1 VSGGQAL
8 YKGLLVDAQKR
19 MSNHW
24 GMVAAY
30 TYSRNIN
37 VGSGLLFDYTSR
49 GANYGPDPNDI
60 THAFLLNATYQLP
73 WGFETSLISE
83 MRSQPPF
90 NVYLSQVDLRGDG
103 TSNDLL
109 PGIPYNSI
117 NRSKSVADLRAAV
130 ASFNAAYAGTQDARG
145 ITIKAINLPVN
156 FRTGRAFIDQ
166 DIRLSKTFK
175 FGERVSAKFT
185 AECFNVFNYG
195 NLTFVPASGNLYSGG
210 FGQPSQRINST
221 AGSGGPR
228 AFQFG
233 IRGSF

>member
-1 VSGGQAL
+1 
-8 YKGLLVDAQKR
+8 
-19 MSNHW
+19 
-24 GMVAAY
+24 
-30 TYSRNIN
+30 

-49 GANYGPDPNDI
+49 GANYGPDPADR
-60 THAFLLNATYQLP
+60 THTFLLNTTYQLP

-83 MRSQPPF
+83 MRSRPPF
-90 NVYLSQVDLRGDG
+90 NVFLSQVDLRGDG

-109 PGIPYNSI
+109 PGIPYDSI
-117 NRSKSVADLRAAV
+117 NRSKSVDDLRTAV
-130 ASFNAAYAGTQDARG
+130 ATFNQAHPLDPVTKLPTTIDARG
-145 ITIKAINLPVN
+145 VGIKPITLPTD

-166 DIRLSKTFK
+166 DIRVSKTFK

-195 NLTFVPASGNLYSGG
+195 NLTFVAASGNLYSPV

-233 IRGSF
+233 VRGSF